1 MDELRFYSLWDIV
14 YVDSAYVIASPITC
28 RSFHRRWRIPVIKE
42 NRWECES
49 PVDESRCANLGRFL
63 LSSRMIARFIRV
75 ASRIIAPH
83 LFRNGIARSR
93 LRGFLRGH
101 VERRV
106 LISAACRSNS
116 RCRDILS
123 NIIIERSSARIESVA
138 TESRQIYHVRGIV
151 LSYHSSM
158 SLWHGI
164 VGARI
169 NARTREPTKH
179 SSANISHVAPINDWR
194 QVGSARAAFKVTYA
208 IIGPAV
214 VRTRVSSR
222 TYRPSRNFYAY
233 I

>member
-1 MDELRFYSLWDIV
+1 
-14 YVDSAYVIASPITC
+14 
-28 RSFHRRWRIPVIKE
+28 
-42 NRWECES
+42 
-49 PVDESRCANLGRFL
+49 
-63 LSSRMIARFIRV
+63 MIACFIRV

-106 LISAACRSNS
+106 LISAACRSFFASNS

-123 NIIIERSSARIESVA
+123 NIIIERSSARVESVA

-151 LSYHSSM
+151 TSYHSSM
-158 SLWHGI
+158 SLWHGM

-179 SSANISHVAPINDWR
+179 SSANISHVASINDWR

-208 IIGPAV
+208 IIGSAV